1 MSSSRCIAA
10 ACAALTLAFAAT
22 PSYAQGDWPGRQ
34 PIRLVYPFPPG
45 GSDGVVRVF
54 GERLS
59 QALGTPVIVDNKG
72 GAGGNIG
79 GDFVAH
85 APADGYT
92 LLVGTNGPLAIN
104 PSLYREMKYDPQKD
118 FVPITGL
125 VSAPQ
130 VLFVNPSVPANS
142 VAELI
147 AYSKSKPT
155 ALTYGSVGQ
164 GSASHLTVELFK
176 SLTGAQITHV
186 PYKGAGPAITDVLG
200 GQISMMTVIAGSVM
214 PQVKAGKVRAL
225 ATTGTRQ
232 SSIVPGVPT
241 LRELGIPLD
250 ASAWLALV
258 APVGTPKEIVARLNA
273 ESGKILRDPAFI
285 EKTAG
290 MGFEIWYTSP
300 EELAATMRRERDM
313 WGKVIKETGAK
324 VD

>member
-155 ALTYGSVGQ
+155 ASAGQ
-164 GSASHLTVELFK
+164 SSGDASHRNRA
-176 SLTGAQITHV
+176 S
-186 PYKGAGPAITDVLG
+186 P
-200 GQISMMTVIAGSVM
+200 SMNRRTSH
-214 PQVKAGKVRAL
+214 AL
-225 ATTGTRQ
+225 ATRSTQ
-232 SSIVPGVPT
+232 SL
-241 LRELGIPLD
+241 LR
-250 ASAWLALV
+250 V
-258 APVGTPKEIVARLNA
+258 AQSRP
-273 ESGKILRDPAFI
+273 
-285 EKTAG
+285 
-290 MGFEIWYTSP
+290 W
-300 EELAATMRRERDM
+300 
-313 WGKVIKETGAK
+313 
-324 VD
+324 

>member
-1 MSSSRCIAA
+1 MRVVHWISA
-10 ACAALTLAFAAT
+10 ACAVLAFVSG
-22 PSYAQGDWPGRQ
+22 PSMAQSDWPTKGT
-34 PIRLVYPFPPG
+34 IKLVYPFPPG
-45 GSDGVVRVF
+45 GSDGVVRLF

-104 PSLYREMKYDPQKD
+104 PSLYREMKYNPQKD

-130 VLFVNPSVPANS
+130 VLFVNPAVPANS

-147 AYSKSKPT
+147 AYSKAKPT

-164 GSASHLTVELFK
+164 GSASHLTMELFK

-186 PYKGAGPAITDVLG
+186 PYKGAGPAITDVIG
-200 GQISMMTVIAGSVM
+200 GQISMMTVIAGSAM
-214 PQVKAGKVRAL
+214 PHVKSGKVRAL
-225 ATTGTRQ
+225 ATTGAKQ
-232 SSIVPGVPT
+232 SAVVPGVST
-241 LRELGIPLD
+241 LRDQGIPLD

-258 APVGTPKEIVARLNA
+258 APTGTPKEILARLNT
-273 ESGKILRDPAFI
+273 ESAKILKDPAFVELI
-285 EKTAG
+285 TG
-290 MGFEIWYTSP
+290 MGFETWYTSP
-300 EELAATMRRERDM
+300 DELAATMRRESEM
-313 WGKVIKETGAK
+313 WGKVIKDTGAK